1 MSYHQ
6 VLSINSLFVAE
17 NGRYFKDTYVAH
29 LDLPGD
35 DSIIMLTGSRIMLVR
50 SNNTFKVSWEVPFDD
65 LQTISLEPNGISL
78 VLMGDVDGPFI
89 PVVGQR
95 ERSFLFKHIE
105 T

>member
-1 MSYHQ
+1 
-6 VLSINSLFVAE
+6 LFIVE

-89 PVVGQR
+89 PVVGQ
-95 ERSFLFKHIE
+95 S
-105 T
+105 